1 MAWAGGGVAGLL
13 LVEWL
18 RLSVLKAKG
27 WFKQRRAHLTAFVV
41 TACHLLRQGA
51 WLSRENL
58 SIQSPPHTH
67 IHTYP
72 ARQAQ
77 RDLFA
82 HTSGGD
88 LRPLLSAYFDTSSGV
103 KVEAASYH
111 NIALSLGVDDAQS
124 LLFLTDNPA
133 EARAALE
140 AGWKATLVQR
150 PGNKE
155 LSAEEAKSTTLIT
168 SFDEI

>member
-1 MAWAGGGVAGLL
+1 M
-13 LVEWL
+13 
-18 RLSVLKAKG
+18 
-27 WFKQRRAHLTAFVV
+27 
-41 TACHLLRQGA
+41 
-51 WLSRENL
+51 
-58 SIQSPPHTH
+58 
-67 IHTYP
+67 
-72 ARQAQ
+72 
-77 RDLFA
+77 
-82 HTSGGD
+82 
-88 LRPLLSAYFDTSSGV
+88 
-103 KVEAASYH
+103 EAASYH

-155 LSAEEAKSTTLIT
+155 LRAEEAKSTTLIT